1 MKKSILIEILAG
13 FSQKEIREFSEY
25 VSSPFFN
32 KNQSIIKLN
41 SYLKLKY
48 PAFEKTE
55 IEKKKVFAVLFPKV
69 KYSDGF
75 MRTLIFGLSALAENF
90 LSYTRYKNSYY
101 KDKTFLLYEL
111 NDRHL
116 DRHLEKNI
124 RLISKKL
131 ESEKIR
137 DHEYYLDKYN
147 LENEKYLYYFR
158 NKPDVFE
165 KIVKKTKLKE
175 MADYLSIF
183 YYSSIIGDYTR
194 LYNLRNIYNFDF
206 DTGQADKYLDM
217 INDGSLGKVPCV
229 MISLYEL
236 MLFAKSDDL
245 SYFYKIK
252 ELLELHEETLDRD
265 HVYNVYI
272 NLINF
277 CNRKISRGYTELE
290 PEVFDLYKKGLAKGI
305 LPFHGTSLFR
315 FYTTVTETALKLR
328 EFEWAQNFIN
338 DHKSRLPLKIRE
350 NSYNYARALYDF
362 ESGNYTE
369 ALETLSVVK
378 YNDVYH
384 KLKCKCLIAMLYYEL
399 GFTVQLL
406 SHIDA
411 FNHFIMNDKLLNK
424 ERKKMYSAFI
434 KYLKKIDSVR
444 LFFNRSNF
452 EKLWSK
458 IETENSVYNKKWLL
472 KKMEEMAQ

>member
-1 MKKSILIEILAG
+1 MKKSILIEILSG
-13 FSQKEIREFSEY
+13 FSHKEVREFSEY
-25 VSSPFFN
+25 VGSPFFN

-41 SYLKLKY
+41 NYLRIQHPVFDKN
-48 PAFEKTE
+48 E
-55 IEKKKVFAVLFPKV
+55 IEKRKVFQELFPKV
-69 KYSDGF
+69 KYNDGF

-124 RLISKKL
+124 KLISRKL
-131 ESEKIR
+131 ESEKVR
-137 DHEYYLDKYN
+137 DSEYYLDKYN

-158 NKPDVFE
+158 KKPDVFE
-165 KIVKKTKLKE
+165 KIVKKTKLSE
-175 MADYLSIF
+175 MTDYLSTF
-183 YYSSIIGDYTR
+183 YYSCIAGDYTR
-194 LYNLRNIYNFDF
+194 LCNLKNIYNFEF
-206 DTGQADKYLDM
+206 DTRRLDKFL
-217 INDGSLGKVPCV
+217 NLLSEETLNKTPCV
-229 MISLYEL
+229 LISYYEL
-236 MLFAKSDDL
+236 MLFKNRGDV

-252 ELLELHEETLDRD
+252 EQLEVNENTLEDD
-265 HVYNVYI
+265 HVYNIYI

-277 CNRKISRGYTELE
+277 CNRKIAEGHKELE
-290 PEVFDLYKKGLAKGI
+290 TEVFELYRKGLEKKIFPFRGI
-305 LPFHGTSLFR
+305 LHFR
-315 FYTTVTETALKLR
+315 FYTTVTETALKLG
-328 EFEWAQNFIN
+328 EYDWSLYFIN
-338 DHKSRLPLKIRE
+338 SYKNRLPAEIRE

-362 ESGNYTE
+362 ETGNFTE
-369 ALETLSVVK
+369 SLETLSLVK

-384 KLKCKCLIAMLYYEL
+384 KLKCKCLTAMLFYEL
-399 GFTVQLL
+399 GYTVQLL

-424 ERKKMYSAFI
+424 DRKKLYSAFI

-444 LFFNRSNF
+444 LFFNSGNF
-452 EKLWSK
+452 ESLWAK
-458 IETENSVYNKKWLL
+458 IETDNSVYNKKWLL

>member
-1 MKKSILIEILAG
+1 MKKSILIEILSG
-13 FSQKEIREFSEY
+13 LSHKEVREFSEY

-41 SYLKLKY
+41 NYLRIQHPVFDKD
-48 PAFEKTE
+48 E
-55 IEKKKVFAVLFPKV
+55 IEKRKVFQELFPKV
-69 KYSDGF
+69 KYNDGF

-90 LSYTRYKNSYY
+90 LSYTRYKNSFY

-111 NDRHL
+111 NDRRL

-124 RLISKKL
+124 KLITRKL
-131 ESEKIR
+131 ESEKVR
-137 DHEYYLDKYN
+137 DSEYYLDKYN

-158 NKPDVFE
+158 NKPDVYE

-183 YYSSIIGDYTR
+183 YYSCIIGDYTR

-206 DTGQADKYLDM
+206 DTSQTDKYLD
-217 INDGSLGKVPCV
+217 IPKDASLRKVPCV
-229 MISLYEL
+229 MISYYEL
-236 MLFAKSDDL
+236 MLFAESDDI
-245 SYFYKIK
+245 SYFFKIK
-252 ELLELHEETLDRD
+252 ELLELYEDTLDKD
-265 HVYNVYI
+265 HVYNIYI

-277 CNRKISRGYTELE
+277 CSRKITAGYAELE
-290 PEVFDLYKKGLAKGI
+290 HEVFALYKRGLEKNI
-305 LPFHGTSLFR
+305 FPFHGTTHFR

-328 EFEWAQNFIN
+328 EFEWAENFISEYKN
-338 DHKSRLPLKIRE
+338 RLPEKIRE
-350 NSYNYARALYDF
+350 NSYNYAKALYDF
-362 ESGNYTE
+362 ETGNYTE

-399 GFTVQLL
+399 GYTVQLL

-424 ERKKMYSAFI
+424 ERKRIYSAFI
-434 KYLKKIDSVR
+434 KYLKKVDSVR
-444 LFFNRSNF
+444 LFFNKANF
-452 EKLWSK
+452 GKLWSK
-458 IETENSVYNKKWLL
+458 IETDNDVYNKKWLL
-472 KKMEEMAQ
+472 KKMEEIAQ

>member
-1 MKKSILIEILAG
+1 M
-13 FSQKEIREFSEY
+13 FSFP
-25 VSSPFFN
+25 VSLSSSAN
-32 KNQSIIKLN
+32 
-41 SYLKLKY
+41 
-48 PAFEKTE
+48 
-55 IEKKKVFAVLFPKV
+55 FPIP
-69 KYSDGF
+69 
-75 MRTLIFGLSALAENF
+75 TL
-90 LSYTRYKNSYY
+90 
-101 KDKTFLLYEL
+101 
-111 NDRHL
+111 
-116 DRHLEKNI
+116 
-124 RLISKKL
+124 
-131 ESEKIR
+131 
-137 DHEYYLDKYN
+137 
-147 LENEKYLYYFR
+147 
-158 NKPDVFE
+158 
-165 KIVKKTKLKE
+165 
-175 MADYLSIF
+175 
-183 YYSSIIGDYTR
+183 
-194 LYNLRNIYNFDF
+194 
-206 DTGQADKYLDM
+206 
-217 INDGSLGKVPCV
+217 
-229 MISLYEL
+229 
-236 MLFAKSDDL
+236 
-245 SYFYKIK
+245 
-252 ELLELHEETLDRD
+252 
-265 HVYNVYI
+265 
-272 NLINF
+272 
-277 CNRKISRGYTELE
+277 LE

-399 GFTVQLL
+399 GYTVQLL

>member
-1 MKKSILIEILAG
+1 MKKSILVEILSK

-25 VSSPFFN
+25 VRSPFFN
-32 KNQSIIKLN
+32 KNQGIIKLN
-41 SYLKLKY
+41 NYLRLKY
-48 PAFEKTE
+48 PAFEKSET
-55 IEKKKVFAVLFPKV
+55 EKKIVFAEIFPGV
-69 KYSDGF
+69 KYNDGF
-75 MRTLIFGLSALAENF
+75 MRTLIFGLSSLAENF

-116 DRHLEKNI
+116 DRQLEKNI
-124 RLISKKL
+124 RVISKKL
-131 ESEKIR
+131 ETEKIK
-137 DHEYYLDKYN
+137 DYEYYLDKYN

-158 NKPDVFE
+158 NKPDVYE

-183 YYSSIIGDYTR
+183 YYSCIIGDYTR
-194 LYNLRNIYNFDF
+194 LYNLKNIYNFDF
-206 DTGQADKYLDM
+206 DTSQTDKYMD
-217 INDGSLGKVPCV
+217 IPKDASLRKVPCV
-229 MISLYEL
+229 MISYYEL

-252 ELLELHEETLDRD
+252 EQLELYEDTLDKD
-265 HVYNVYI
+265 HVYNIYI

-277 CNRKISRGYTELE
+277 CSRKITAGYKELE
-290 PEVFDLYKKGLAKGI
+290 YEVFALYKRGLEKNI
-305 LPFHGTSLFR
+305 LPFHGTSHFR
-315 FYTTVTETALKLR
+315 FYTTVTETALKLK
-328 EFEWAQNFIN
+328 EYDWARNFIN
-338 DHKSRLPLKIRE
+338 DYRERLPEKIRE
-350 NSYNYARALYDF
+350 NSYNYAKALYDF
-362 ESGNYTE
+362 ETGNYTE

-399 GFTVQLL
+399 GYTVQLL

-424 ERKKMYSAFI
+424 ERKRIYSAFI
-434 KYLKKIDSVR
+434 KYLKKVDSVR
-444 LFFNRSNF
+444 LFFNKAIF

-458 IETENSVYNKKWLL
+458 IETDNSVYNKKWLL